1 MQLSPDGEI
10 AGRLLVASE
19 RTCSL
24 FRRRNFGCARL
35 LTSCLFL
42 LLVSWGCTSQ
52 DSGQGNTEAEGE
64 DARPVAGGTIVVASI
79 GDAKRLNPII
89 ANDSAS
95 GDINGQV
102 FNGLI
107 KYDKDLLFE
116 GDLAESWDVS
126 DDGLVITFHLRSNVL
141 WHDGVPF
148 TAEDVLFTYQKLL
161 DPNVATPYGA
171 DYERVAKAEVLDPLT
186 FRVTYKE
193 PFAPALESWG
203 MGIIPKHLLDGKD
216 INTDDFNR
224 HPVGT
229 GPYKFKEWLTGQ
241 KIVLVANDGY
251 FKGRPNIDE
260 YIYRIIPDPATI
272 FLELKSKG
280 VDSMGLTPLQYQR
293 QTQTPFFEENFQKF
307 RYPANGY
314 TYLGYNLRDPKFSDK
329 KVRQALAYAINRAD
343 IIKGVRLGLGSA
355 ATGPYPPHYWAYN
368 PKVREYAYDPEKAES
383 LLADAG
389 WIDSDNDDILDRDG
403 EPFQFTIITNQG
415 NDERKQA
422 AEIIQQNLKAVGIAV
437 KIKIV
442 EWQAF
447 INQFVDKR
455 KFEAI
460 ILGWSIGIDP
470 DNYIMWHS
478 SQTGPNEYNFV
489 SYSNPEVDRL
499 LVLGRKTFDREKRQE
514 IYRKIHAILAE
525 DQPYCFLFVPDALP
539 IVNTKFHGIRQ
550 EKGGIWYNFEDWW
563 VPKRLQRSSAP
574 QVLP

>member
-1 MQLSPDGEI
+1 MVRSK
-10 AGRLLVASE
+10 LLV
-19 RTCSL
+19 
-24 FRRRNFGCARL
+24 GC
-35 LTSCLFL
+35 L
-42 LLVSWGCTSQ
+42 LLLLAFSGCSSRDDVPKKSASAAQ
-52 DSGQGNTEAEGE
+52 DEN
-64 DARPVAGGTIVVASI
+64 PVTGGTIIVASI
-79 GDAKRLNPII
+79 GDAKRLNPVI

-107 KYDKDLLFE
+107 KYDKDLHFE

-126 DDGLVITFHLRSNVL
+126 DDGLVITFHLRPNVR
-141 WHDGVPF
+141 WQDGVPF
-148 TAEDVLFTYQKLL
+148 TADDVLFTYQKLI

-193 PFAPALESWG
+193 PFAPALESWSI
-203 MGIIPKHLLDGKD
+203 GIIPKHLLAGKD
-216 INTDDFNR
+216 INTDRFNR

-241 KIVLVANDGY
+241 KIVLTANDDY

-272 FLELKSKG
+272 FLELKAKG

-293 QTQTPFFEENFQKF
+293 QTKTAFFRENFRKF

-314 TYLGYNLRDPKFSDK
+314 TYLGYNLRDPKFSEK
-329 KVRQALAYAINRAD
+329 KVRQALAYAINKED
-343 IIKGVRLGLGSA
+343 IIKGVRLGLGSV

-368 PKVREYAYDPEKAES
+368 PKARRYPYDPEKARRM
-383 LLADAG
+383 LADAG
-389 WIDSDNDDILDRDG
+389 WVDTDGDGILDRDG
-403 EPFQFTIITNQG
+403 QPFQFTIITNQG

-422 AEIIQQNLKAVGIAV
+422 AEIIQQNLRKVGIAV
-437 KIKIV
+437 KIKVV

-455 KFEAI
+455 NFEAI
-460 ILGWSIGIDP
+460 LLGWSIGVDP

-478 SQTGPNEYNFV
+478 SQTGPSQYNFV
-489 SYSNPEVDRL
+489 SYRNPEVDRL
-499 LVLGRKTFDREKRQE
+499 LVLGRKTFDRKKRQE

-525 DQPYCFLFVPDALP
+525 DQPYCFLYVPDALP
-539 IVNTKFHGIRQ
+539 IVNVKFHGIRQ
-550 EKGGIWYNFEDWW
+550 EKAGIWYNFEDWW
-563 VPKRLQRSSAP
+563 VPKRLQRPSAP
-574 QVLP
+574 QLLP

>member
-1 MQLSPDGEI
+1 LLRRKPLDCP
-10 AGRLLVASE
+10 RLLV
-19 RTCSL
+19 
-24 FRRRNFGCARL
+24 GCL
-35 LTSCLFL
+35 IL
-42 LLVSWGCTSQ
+42 LLAFSGCNSRDDVPKQ
-52 DSGQGNTEAEGE
+52 SAAPGRDEK
-64 DARPVAGGTIVVASI
+64 PVTGGTIVVASI

-95 GDINGQV
+95 GEINGQV

-116 GDLAESWDVS
+116 GDLAKSWEVS
-126 DDGLVITFHLRSNVL
+126 DDGLVITFHLRPNVR

-148 TAEDVLFTYQKLL
+148 TADDVLFTYQKLI
-161 DPNVATPYGA
+161 DPNIATPYGA
-171 DYERVAKAEVLDPLT
+171 DYERVARAEVLDPLT

-193 PFAPALESWG
+193 PFAPALESWS
-203 MGIIPKHLLDGKD
+203 MGIIPKHLLKGKD

-241 KIVLVANDGY
+241 KIVLVANDDY

-272 FLELKSKG
+272 FLELKAKG
-280 VDSMGLTPLQYQR
+280 VDTMGLTPLQYQR
-293 QTQTPFFEENFQKF
+293 QTKTAFFRENFRKF

-329 KVRQALAYAINRAD
+329 KVRQALSYAINKED
-343 IIKGVRLGLGSA
+343 IIKGVRLGLGSV

-368 PKVREYAYDPEKAES
+368 PKARRYPYDPEKARRM
-383 LLADAG
+383 LAEAG
-389 WIDSDNDDILDRDG
+389 WVDTDQDGILDRDG
-403 EPFQFTIITNQG
+403 QPFRFTIITNQG

-422 AEIIQQNLKAVGIAV
+422 AEIIQQNLKKVGISV
-437 KIKIV
+437 KIKVV

-455 KFEAI
+455 NFEAI

-470 DNYIMWHS
+470 DNYIMWHA
-478 SQTGPNEYNFV
+478 SQTGPNQHNFV

-499 LVLGRKTFDREKRQE
+499 LVLGRKTFDRQNRQE

-525 DQPYCFLFVPDALP
+525 DQPYCFLYVPDALP
-539 IVNTKFHGIRQ
+539 IVNVKFHGIRQ
-550 EKGGIWYNFEDWW
+550 EKAGIWYNFEDWW
-563 VPKRLQRSSAP
+563 IPKGLQRPSTP
-574 QVLP
+574 QLLP

>member
-1 MQLSPDGEI
+1 M
-10 AGRLLVASE
+10 ASE
-19 RTCSL
+19 RTGLL
-24 FRRRNFGCARL
+24 FWRRNVGCVRF
-35 LTSCLFL
+35 LTGCLFL
-42 LLVSWGCTSQ
+42 LLTLFGCTSQ
-52 DSGQGNTEAEGE
+52 GGGPVNTDAEGE
-64 DARPVAGGTIVVASI
+64 DARPVTGGTIVVASI
-79 GDAKRLNPII
+79 GDAKRLNPVV

-95 GDINGQV
+95 GDINSQV

-126 DDGLVITFHLRSNVL
+126 DDGRIITFHLRPNVH

-148 TAEDVLFTYQKLL
+148 TAEDVLFTYRKLI

-203 MGIIPKHLLDGKD
+203 MGILPKHLLEGKD
-216 INTDDFNR
+216 LNADPFNR

-229 GPYKFKEWLTGQ
+229 GPFKFKEWLTGQ
-241 KIVLVANDGY
+241 KIVLVANDDY

-272 FLELKSKG
+272 FLELKSRG

-293 QTQTPFFEENFQKF
+293 QTETPFFRENFRKF

-314 TYLGYNLRDPKFSDK
+314 TYLGYNLKDPKFSDK
-329 KVRQALAYAINRAD
+329 TVRQALAYAINKED

-368 PKVREYAYDPEKAES
+368 PEVREYPYDPVKAES
-383 LLADAG
+383 MLADAG
-389 WIDSDNDDILDRDG
+389 WVDSDNDGILDREG
-403 EPFQFTIITNQG
+403 VPFQFTIITNQG
-415 NDERKQA
+415 NDERKRA
-422 AEIIQQNLKAVGIAV
+422 AEIIQQNLKEVGIAV

-455 KFEAI
+455 KFETI

-525 DQPYCFLFVPDALP
+525 DQPYCFLYVPDALP
-539 IVNTKFHGIRQ
+539 IVNAKFHGIRQ
-550 EKGGIWYNFEDWW
+550 EKAGIWYNFEDWW
-563 VPKRLQRSSAP
+563 VPKRLQRLSAP

>member
-1 MQLSPDGEI
+1 LLRRTDIVRSK
-10 AGRLLVASE
+10 LLV
-19 RTCSL
+19 
-24 FRRRNFGCARL
+24 GC
-35 LTSCLFL
+35 L
-42 LLVSWGCTSQ
+42 LLLLAFSGCSSRDDVPKKSASAAQ
-52 DSGQGNTEAEGE
+52 DEN
-64 DARPVAGGTIVVASI
+64 PVTGGTIIVASI
-79 GDAKRLNPII
+79 GDAKRLNPVI

-107 KYDKDLLFE
+107 KYDKDLHFE

-126 DDGLVITFHLRSNVL
+126 DDGLVITFHLRPNVR
-141 WHDGVPF
+141 WQDGVPF
-148 TAEDVLFTYQKLL
+148 TADDVLFTYQKLI

-193 PFAPALESWG
+193 PFAPALESWSI
-203 MGIIPKHLLDGKD
+203 GIIPKHLLAGKD
-216 INTDDFNR
+216 INTDRFNR

-241 KIVLVANDGY
+241 KIVLTANDDY

-272 FLELKSKG
+272 FLELKAKG

-293 QTQTPFFEENFQKF
+293 QTKTAFFRENFRKF

-314 TYLGYNLRDPKFSDK
+314 TYLGYNLRDPKFSEK
-329 KVRQALAYAINRAD
+329 KVRQALAYAINKED
-343 IIKGVRLGLGSA
+343 IIKGVRLGLGSV

-368 PKVREYAYDPEKAES
+368 PKARRYPYDPEKARRM
-383 LLADAG
+383 LADAG
-389 WIDSDNDDILDRDG
+389 WVDTDGDGILDRDG
-403 EPFQFTIITNQG
+403 QPFQFTIITNQG

-422 AEIIQQNLKAVGIAV
+422 AEIIQQNLRKVGIAV
-437 KIKIV
+437 KIKVV

-455 KFEAI
+455 NFEAI
-460 ILGWSIGIDP
+460 LLGWSIGVDP

-478 SQTGPNEYNFV
+478 SQTGPSQYNFV
-489 SYSNPEVDRL
+489 SYRNPEVDRL
-499 LVLGRKTFDREKRQE
+499 LVLGRKTFDRKKRQE

-525 DQPYCFLFVPDALP
+525 DQPYCFLYVPDALP
-539 IVNTKFHGIRQ
+539 IVNVKFHGIRQ
-550 EKGGIWYNFEDWW
+550 EKAGIWYNFEDWW
-563 VPKRLQRSSAP
+563 VPKRLQRPSAP
-574 QVLP
+574 QLLP

>member
-1 MQLSPDGEI
+1 MLRRKPLDCS
-10 AGRLLVASE
+10 RLLV
-19 RTCSL
+19 
-24 FRRRNFGCARL
+24 GCL
-35 LTSCLFL
+35 IFL
-42 LLVSWGCTSQ
+42 LAFSGCTSRDDVPKQ
-52 DSGQGNTEAEGE
+52 RAASVRDEK
-64 DARPVAGGTIVVASI
+64 PVTGGIIVVASI

-95 GDINGQV
+95 GEINGQV

-116 GDLAESWDVS
+116 GDLAKSWEVS
-126 DDGLVITFHLRSNVL
+126 DDGLVITFHLRPNVR

-148 TAEDVLFTYQKLL
+148 TADDVLFTYQKLI
-161 DPNVATPYGA
+161 DPNIATPYGA
-171 DYERVAKAEVLDPLT
+171 DYERVARAEVLDPLT

-193 PFAPALESWG
+193 PFAPALESWS
-203 MGIIPKHLLDGKD
+203 MGIIPKHLLKGKD

-241 KIVLVANDGY
+241 KIVLVANDDY

-272 FLELKSKG
+272 FLELKAKG
-280 VDSMGLTPLQYQR
+280 VDTMGLTPLQYQR
-293 QTQTPFFEENFQKF
+293 QTKTAFFRENFRKF

-329 KVRQALAYAINRAD
+329 KVRQALSYAINKED
-343 IIKGVRLGLGSA
+343 IIKGVRLGLGSV

-368 PKVREYAYDPEKAES
+368 PKARRYPYDPEKARRM
-383 LLADAG
+383 LAEAG
-389 WIDSDNDDILDRDG
+389 WVDTDQDGILDRDG
-403 EPFQFTIITNQG
+403 QPFRFTIITNQG

-422 AEIIQQNLKAVGIAV
+422 AEIIQQNFKKVGIAV
-437 KIKIV
+437 KIKVV

-455 KFEAI
+455 NFEAI

-478 SQTGPNEYNFV
+478 SQTGPNQYNFV

-499 LVLGRKTFDREKRQE
+499 LVLGRKTFDRQNRQE

-525 DQPYCFLFVPDALP
+525 DQPYCFLYVPDALP
-539 IVNTKFHGIRQ
+539 IVNVKFHGIRQ
-550 EKGGIWYNFEDWW
+550 EKAGIWYNFEDWW
-563 VPKRLQRSSAP
+563 IPKGLQRPSTP
-574 QVLP
+574 QLLP